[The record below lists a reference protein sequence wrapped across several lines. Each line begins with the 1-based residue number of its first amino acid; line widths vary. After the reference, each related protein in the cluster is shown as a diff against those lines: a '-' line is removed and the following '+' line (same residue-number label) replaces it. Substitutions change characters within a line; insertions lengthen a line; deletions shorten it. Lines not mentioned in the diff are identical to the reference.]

1 MKQNKA
7 VSVRTIR
14 SFVIREGRFTEA
26 QKKAF
31 HAYWPAFGIN
41 IDTSTRWDFG
51 HYFPVSQ
58 PLILDIGFGNG
69 ESLISLAQ
77 QREDFNFIGVEVY
90 RPGIGVALQK
100 INQLGLSNIRIIHSD
115 ILNIMPNIDE
125 NSFAGI
131 IVWFPDPWPKK
142 RHHKR
147 RLVQKTFIQQACR
160 IIKPGGILHIA
171 SDWRPYV
178 EYIQEQ
184 ANQVSQI
191 SLLSAGQHP
200 LGLLRPHTRF
210 EQRGLRK
217 GHKVTDLIYQI
228 SKI

>member
-51 HYFPVSQ
+51 RYFPVSQ

-69 ESLISLAQ
+69 ESLVSLAQ

-90 RPGIGVALQK
+90 RPGIGAVLQK

-115 ILNIMPNIDE
+115 ILNIMPDIDE
-125 NSFAGI
+125 NSLAGI

-147 RLVQKTFIQQACR
+147 RLIQPPFVELLTCKLK
-160 IIKPGGILHIA
+160 IGG
-171 SDWRPYV
+171 
-178 EYIQEQ
+178 
-184 ANQVSQI
+184 QI
-191 SLLSAGQHP
+191 HLA
-200 LGLLRPHTRF
+200 
-210 EQRGLRK
+210 
-217 GHKVTDLIYQI
+217 TDYL
-228 SKI
+228 